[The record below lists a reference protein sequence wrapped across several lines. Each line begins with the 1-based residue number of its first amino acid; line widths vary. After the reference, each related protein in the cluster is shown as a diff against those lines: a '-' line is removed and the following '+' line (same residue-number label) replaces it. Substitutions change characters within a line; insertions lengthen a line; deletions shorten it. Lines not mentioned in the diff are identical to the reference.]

1 MQNCISRRRFGPI
14 SKKRIYKKHL
24 WITLNEKEDLEK
36 RANNSHHKLYY
47 SYFLT
52 GLFLLLGY
60 FNYAQN
66 QGFAKGRTYVVDSI
80 KVTGLKSFN
89 AQTVISYSGL
99 RKGQKISVPGEQ
111 VSEIINKLWG
121 LELFSDIN
129 FYVIKVDGEKID
141 LEIEI
146 EELPTLTEVKVN
158 GLKKGKIET
167 IIKDTE
173 LSAGKKL
180 SESFLTNTKNYIENK
195 YKKDGFLNTK
205 VNLNTILD
213 TVGKNTYKM
222 VVNVDRGP
230 RVKIDKIN
238 FEGNEIFKSPKLRSK
253 LKKTKHKRSI
263 RFWKKSKYTENDFQ
277 EDLVGLVNFYKEEGY
292 RDARIISD
300 SLIRDENDSNSI
312 SLNLQI
318 EEGKKYY
325 FGDINFIGNTVYGD
339 NTIQQILGLDKGDTY
354 NGVLLKKRIADT
366 SKPDGNDITNLYQ
379 NSGYLFSN
387 INAVEVSAVNDT
399 INFEIRITEGK
410 QANFNKIYV
419 EGNTKTN
426 DHVIYRELRTKPGE
440 LYSKDRLVRTVREL
454 GQLGFFDAEQISP
467 ELENVNPNDG
477 TIDVK
482 FDLVESGASQIELQG
497 GYGQGGFIGTLG
509 LSFNNFSMRN
519 IFDGKSYK
527 PLPMGDGQT
536 LALRLQASQFYN
548 TYSFNF
554 SEPWLGGEQPVQFS
568 TSLQH
573 TIQYRYDFFTGL
585 ADRSQS
591 FQISGLTVGLAKRL
605 QVPDDFFQLSQALS
619 YQYYNLKNYYTG
631 LFTFGDG
638 EAKNL
643 AYTISLLRNNTRV
656 NPIFPTGGSTFT
668 VSAKLTPPYSLL
680 SGRDFSDL
688 ENQPEFQ
695 DENGNPLFD
704 KIDQERFR
712 WLEFYKVKFNGTWYT
727 RVFDDLILKTQADF
741 GFIGAY
747 NKDRGNIPFERF
759 FLGGDGMIS
768 YALDGRET
776 IALRGYPNQSLSG
789 NDGSVIYNKFS
800 LELRYPITLKPS
812 ASIYAL
818 TFLEAGNGYNSFR
831 EFDPFNS
838 KRSAGLGV
846 RIFMPAFG
854 LLGIDF
860 AYGFDNTNPNSTTPN
875 GWETHFIIGQ
885 RF

>member
-1 MQNCISRRRFGPI
+1 M
-14 SKKRIYKKHL
+14 
-24 WITLNEKEDLEK
+24 EK
-36 RANNSHHKLYY
+36 RANNSLHSPFYG
-47 SYFLT
+47 YFLF
-52 GLFLLLGY
+52 GLLLFLSLGTQ
-60 FNYAQN
+60 AQTE
-66 QGFAKGRTYVVDSI
+66 GFVKGKSYVIDSL
-80 KVTGLKSFN
+80 KVSGLKSFN

-99 RKGQKISVPGEQ
+99 RKGQSVNLPGE
-111 VSEIINKLWG
+111 EISGIVNKLWG

-129 FYVIKVDGEKID
+129 IFVTKVNGNKID

-146 EELPTLTEVKVN
+146 EELPTLTDVKIN
-158 GLKKGKIET
+158 GLKKGKIES

-173 LSAGKKL
+173 LTTGKKL
-180 SESFLTNTKNYIENK
+180 SESFLTNTQNYIQNK
-195 YKKDGFLNTK
+195 FRKEGFLNTK
-205 VNLNTILD
+205 VTLNTILD

-222 VVNVDRGP
+222 VVNVDKGP
-230 RVKIDKIN
+230 RVKIDEIN
-238 FEGNEIFKSPKLRSK
+238 FEGNEIFKTRKLQFK
-253 LKKTKHKRSI
+253 LKKTKHKKSV
-263 RFWKKSKYTENDFQ
+263 RFWKKSKFIEADFK
-277 EDLVGLVNFYKEEGY
+277 EDLTKLIDFYKEEGY
-292 RDARIISD
+292 RDARILSD
-300 SLIRDENDSNSI
+300 TLIRDPENPKSV
-312 SLNLQI
+312 SLNLDI

-325 FGDINFIGNTVYGD
+325 FGDIKYIGNTVYS
-339 NTIQQILGLDKGDTY
+339 NSILQQILGLNKGDTY
-354 NGVLLKKRIADT
+354 NGILLKKRIADN
-366 SKPDGNDITNLYQ
+366 SKPDANDITNLYQ

-387 INAVEVSAVNDT
+387 INAVEVSAINDT

-410 QANFNKIYV
+410 QANFNKISIK
-419 EGNTKTN
+419 GNTKTN

-440 LYSKDRLVRTVREL
+440 LYSKDKIVRTVREL
-454 GQLGFFDAEQISP
+454 GQLGFFDAEQINP
-467 ELENVNPNDG
+467 EMENVDQNAG

-519 IFDGKSYK
+519 ILDGKSYK

-585 ADRSQS
+585 ADKTQS
-591 FQISGLTVGLAKRL
+591 FQISGITLGLAKRL
-605 QVPDDFFQLSQALS
+605 QIPDDFFQLSQAIS
-619 YQYYNLKNYYTG
+619 YQYYNLQNYYTG

-638 EAKNL
+638 EANNL
-643 AYTISLLRNNTRV
+643 AYTVSLSRNNTRI
-656 NPIFPTGGSTFT
+656 NPIFPTGGSSFNI
-668 VSAKLTPPYSLL
+668 SAKFSPPYSLI
-680 SGRDFSDL
+680 SGTDFSNL
-688 ENQPEFQ
+688 ESLPEFQ
-695 DENGNPLFD
+695 DENGDPLAD

-712 WLEFYKVKFNGTWYT
+712 WLEFYKIKFNGTWYT
-727 RVFDDLILKTQADF
+727 RIFADLILKTQADF
-741 GFIGAY
+741 GFIGTY
-747 NKDRGNIPFERF
+747 NKDRGDIPFERF
-759 FLGGDGMIS
+759 FLGGDGMVS

-800 LELRYPITLKPS
+800 IELRYPITLKPS

-818 TFLEAGNGYNSFR
+818 TFLESGNGYNNFR

-838 KRSAGLGV
+838 KRSAGAGV

-860 AYGFDNTNPNSTTPN
+860 GYGFDNADPNVTTAN

>member
-1 MQNCISRRRFGPI
+1 M
-14 SKKRIYKKHL
+14 
-24 WITLNEKEDLEK
+24 EK
-36 RANNSHHKLYY
+36 RANNSHHKSYY
-47 SYFLT
+47 SYFLL

-60 FNYAQN
+60 SNYAQTE
-66 QGFAKGRTYVVDSI
+66 GFIKGRTYVVDSI
-80 KVTGLKSFN
+80 KVSGLKSFN

-129 FYVIKVDGEKID
+129 FYVTKVNGEKID

-146 EELPTLTEVKVN
+146 EELPTLTDVKVN

-173 LSAGKKL
+173 LTAGKKL

-205 VNLNTILD
+205 VTLNTILD

-230 RVKIDKIN
+230 RVKIDNIN
-238 FEGNEIFKSPKLRSK
+238 FEGNEIFKSSKLRSK
-253 LKKTKHKRSI
+253 LKNTKHKTSK
-263 RFWKKSKYTENDFQ
+263 RFWKKSKFVEKDFQ

-292 RDARIISD
+292 RDARVISD
-300 SLIRDENDSNSI
+300 TLIKDENDPNSI
-312 SLNLQI
+312 TLNLEV

-325 FGDINFIGNTVYGD
+325 FGDIDFIGNTVYGD
-339 NTIQQILGLDKGDTY
+339 NIIQQILGLKKGDTY

-410 QANFNKIYV
+410 PANFNKIYV

-454 GQLGFFDAEQISP
+454 GQLGFFDAEQINP

-643 AYTISLLRNNTRV
+643 AYTISLLRNNTRI

-668 VSAKLTPPYSLL
+668 ISAKLTPPYSLI

-695 DENGNPLFD
+695 DENGNPLVD

-747 NKDRGNIPFERF
+747 NKERGNIPFERF
-759 FLGGDGMIS
+759 FLGGDGMVS

>member
-1 MQNCISRRRFGPI
+1 M
-14 SKKRIYKKHL
+14 
-24 WITLNEKEDLEK
+24 EK
-36 RANNSHHKLYY
+36 RANNSHHKSYY
-47 SYFLT
+47 SYFLL

-60 FNYAQN
+60 SNYAQTE
-66 QGFAKGRTYVVDSI
+66 GFIKGRTYVVDSI
-80 KVTGLKSFN
+80 KVSGLKSFN

-129 FYVIKVDGEKID
+129 FYVTKVNEEKID

-146 EELPTLTEVKVN
+146 EELPTLTDVKVN

-173 LSAGKKL
+173 LTAGKKL

-205 VNLNTILD
+205 VTLNTILD

-230 RVKIDKIN
+230 RVKIDNIN
-238 FEGNEIFKSPKLRSK
+238 FEGNEIFKSSKLRSK
-253 LKKTKHKRSI
+253 LKNTKHKTSK
-263 RFWKKSKYTENDFQ
+263 RFWKKSKFVEKDFQ

-292 RDARIISD
+292 RDARVISD
-300 SLIRDENDSNSI
+300 TLIKDENDPNSI
-312 SLNLQI
+312 TLNLEV

-325 FGDINFIGNTVYGD
+325 FGDIDFIGNTVYGD
-339 NTIQQILGLDKGDTY
+339 NIIQQILGLKKGDTY

-410 QANFNKIYV
+410 PANFNKIYV

-454 GQLGFFDAEQISP
+454 GQLGFFDAEQINP

-668 VSAKLTPPYSLL
+668 ISAKLTPPYSLI

-695 DENGNPLFD
+695 DENGNPLVD

-759 FLGGDGMIS
+759 FLGGDGMVS